1 MDNALTNGRIAGFQK
16 RLRGRRA
23 EVLEAIRQ
31 ALLQSDN
38 EHYIELAGTVH
49 DSAEESVAD
58 QLSEMANALIG
69 RQVNEVR
76 EIEEALQRIAVGAYG
91 TCVECGKPS
100 EVERLEVYP
109 AARRCYTCQARYE
122 KDHAGAGRPTL

>member
-1 MDNALTNGRIAGFQK
+1 MDNVLTGDQTADFRK
-16 RLRGRRA
+16 RLRQRRA

-31 ALLQSDN
+31 ALLASDN

-58 QLSEMANALIG
+58 QLSEMANALVG

-76 EIEEALQRIAVGAYG
+76 DIEDALQRIAVGSYG
-91 TCVECGKPS
+91 VCVDCNKPI
-100 EVERLEVYP
+100 EVERLDVYP
-109 AARRCYTCQARYE
+109 AARRCYNCQARYE

>member
-1 MDNALTNGRIAGFQK
+1 MDNPLTTDQTAAFRK
-16 RLRGRRA
+16 RLRDRRTELLA
-23 EVLEAIRQ
+23 SIRQ

-38 EHYIELAGTVH
+38 ERYIELAGAVH

-76 EIEEALQRIAVGAYG
+76 EVEDALQRIAVGSYG
-91 TCVECGKPS
+91 VCVECGKPV
-100 EVERLEVYP
+100 ELERLEVYP
-109 AARRCYTCQARYE
+109 AARRCFLCQSRYE
-122 KDHAGAGRPTL
+122 KSHAGPAKPSL

>member
-1 MDNALTNGRIAGFQK
+1 MDNALTSGRITGFQK

-38 EHYIELAGTVH
+38 EHYMELAGTVH
-49 DSAEESVAD
+49 DFAEESVAD

-91 TCVECGKPS
+91 VCVECGKAIRFNGSRSIPPRGA
-100 EVERLEVYP
+100 VIL
-109 AARRCYTCQARYE
+109 ARPVMRKTTP
-122 KDHAGAGRPTL
+122 GAGHPTL